1 MLNPNMDYINRLEDI
16 MLEKIDLAKKI
27 TKEEYKELM
36 PKLELRLGQVQ
47 RKARELAIPVMI
59 VFEGW
64 DASGKGTLINQLIL
78 SLDPRGL
85 NVYPIGKPNEEER
98 MRPFLHRFWVKT
110 PSRGRIAIYE
120 KSWYQGMLG
129 EGLLNSFAEI
139 NSFERMLV
147 DDGTII
153 IKLFLHISQKEQKKR
168 FADLKKNPG
177 SGWLVLKKDFDQNKN
192 YNEYLSLVEE
202 MLQKTDTKAAPWAVV
217 EAQDKRFAELK
228 AFTSIIRAIE
238 VKIREIEDK
247 KKEENKN
254 FLPVLELNSIKSSI
268 LDKVDL
274 SKSLDQ
280 EQYRQQLKKYQDH
293 LREIEYQLYLKRR
306 PMIIVY
312 EGWDAS
318 GKGGN
323 IRRLTKN
330 LDPRGYQVVPVA
342 APNDWEKAHH
352 YLWRFWNAMPKAG
365 HLTIFDR
372 SWYGRVLVER
382 VEGFCREDQWRR
394 AYQEINEME
403 KQLVDFG
410 CILIKFWL
418 HIDKE
423 EQLKRFQERQNSL
436 DKQWKITQEDWRN
449 RENWD
454 FYKEAIDEMLFR
466 TSTTYA
472 PWTIVESNS
481 KYYARIKTLRTV
493 IEQSEK
499 FLS

>member
-1 MLNPNMDYINRLEDI
+1 MLD
-16 MLEKIDLAKKI
+16 KIDLTKKI
-27 TKEEYKELM
+27 TKEEHKELM
-36 PKLELRLGQVQ
+36 ASLKLRLGEAQ
-47 RKARELAIPVMI
+47 RKARALAIPVMI
-59 VFEGW
+59 IFEGW

-85 NVYPIGKPNEEER
+85 SVYPIGKPNEEEK

-110 PSRGRIAIYE
+110 PPRGRIAIYE
-120 KSWYQGMLG
+120 KSWYQRVLAGGMQ
-129 EGLLNSFAEI
+129 NSFAEI
-139 NSFERMLV
+139 NSFEQMLV
-147 DDGTII
+147 NDGSVI
-153 IKLFLHISQKEQKKR
+153 IKLFLHISQKEQKRR
-168 FADLKKNPG
+168 FVELKKNPG
-177 SGWLVLKKDFDQNKN
+177 SGWLVLKRDFNQNKN
-192 YNEYLSLVEE
+192 YGEYLSLVEE
-202 MLQKTDTKAAPWAVV
+202 MMQRTDTSLAPWTIVA
-217 EAQDKRFAELK
+217 AHDKRFAELK
-228 AFTSIIRAIE
+228 VFTTIIKTIE
-238 VKIREIEDK
+238 EKIEEIENK
-247 KKEENKN
+247 QKVEIKN
-254 FLPVLELNSIKSSI
+254 FLPDSEPKSIKSSI

-274 SKSLDQ
+274 SKSLDR
-280 EQYRQQLKKYQDH
+280 EQYEEQLKKHQSC

-306 PMIIVY
+306 PMIILY

-352 YLWRFWNAMPKAG
+352 YLWRFWNAIPKAG

-382 VEGFCREDQWRR
+382 VEGFCREDEWRR
-394 AYQEINEME
+394 SYQEINEME
-403 KQLVDFG
+403 EQLVGFG

-449 RENWD
+449 REKWD
-454 FYKEAIDEMLFR
+454 LYKEAVDEMLFR

-481 KYYARIKTLRTV
+481 KYYARIKTLKAI
-493 IEQSEK
+493 IEQSQK